1 MSYSIRTKVTT
12 KTNKRKTTSSWV
24 MYNVY
29 KTKNEAYKAIV
40 ALVKSDKHGQ
50 IRALFHGNKKV
61 TDGLSNDC

>member
-1 MSYSIRTKVTT
+1 
-12 KTNKRKTTSSWV
+12 

-61 TDGLSNDC
+61 TDGLSNDY